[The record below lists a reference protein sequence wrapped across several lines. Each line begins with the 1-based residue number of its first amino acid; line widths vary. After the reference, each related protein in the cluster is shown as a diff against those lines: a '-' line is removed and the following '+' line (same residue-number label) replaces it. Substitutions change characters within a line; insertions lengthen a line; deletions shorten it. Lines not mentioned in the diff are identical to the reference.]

1 MGVGTLLKGTTWPK
15 TLPEEQLK
23 LAANFSNPFTCFQH
37 SSLSHSSKELF
48 LSSPVLFWL
57 LVNHS
62 LTHKWRERKFLNTV
76 ALKRTEILGIIC
88 GCPDKLPKSALRF
101 LSKFDGCKLQT
112 DKAKE
117 TLTEWVSTG
126 KYERLRHH
134 KVLFPEVLDLL
145 DDFPMLVGAKWIHSI
160 DSTEIEIKGLRILI
174 RDIVK
179 MTEAMEV
186 ASIPSKDLSSF
197 STIVDIER
205 HHDEILRLYLENIG
219 VKTNMPLPDPPMA
232 GTLNII
238 PITDSKLLFQEGN
251 EQDNCVYSYLTEIQ
265 AGQYFVYQVKGQERA
280 TLGIRIGSD
289 GAIELDQLFAVSN
302 SQASKQTFEI
312 VDCWLNSIGKESQL
326 HLVEHK
332 QKSIDDCMTA
342 YMQYRTSQSSINAI

>member
-1 MGVGTLLKGTTWPK
+1 MEIGTLLKGTTWPK
-15 TLPEEQLK
+15 KLPEEQLK

-62 LTHKWRERKFLNTV
+62 LTHNWREKRFLNTV
-76 ALKRTEILGIIC
+76 SLKRTEILGTIC
-88 GCPDKLPKSALRF
+88 GCPAKLPKSALRF

-112 DKAKE
+112 DKARE

-126 KYERLRHH
+126 KYERLRHY
-134 KVLFPEVLDLL
+134 KVLFPELL
-145 DDFPMLVGAKWIHSI
+145 ILFDEFPMLVGAKWIHSI

-179 MTEAMEV
+179 MTAAMGV

-205 HHDEILRLYLENIG
+205 HHDETLRLYLENTG
-219 VKTNMPLPDPPMA
+219 VKTNMPLPDPPLA
-232 GTLNII
+232 GTQSIT

-251 EQDNCVYSYLTEIQ
+251 EQDNCVYSYLAEIQ
-265 AGQYFVYQVKGQERA
+265 AGQYFVYQVKGVERA
-280 TLGIRIGSD
+280 TLG
-289 GAIELDQLFAVSN
+289 V
-302 SQASKQTFEI
+302 
-312 VDCWLNSIGKESQL
+312 SIGTVKL
-326 HLVEHK
+326 
-332 QKSIDDCMTA
+332 T
-342 YMQYRTSQSSINAI
+342 